1 MDRSAKFLHKV
12 LPFLFFATLLAFM
25 FFNSLLQAQSEEP
38 TGANVLFILDSSGSM
53 AGQLEGRAKID
64 VAKEVMT
71 NLVKELPDGVKVGLE
86 VYGHRSKGDCEDIE
100 VMVPLGEVDKDALIK
115 KIQSMQPKGKTPISK
130 SLEMAGEQ
138 LQAMEEETTVVLV
151 SDGEETCEGDPCALT
166 KSLRE
171 KGIKVKVHVVGFDVG
186 DKEKEQLSC
195 IAEAGGG
202 KYFTAKNAGQLNE
215 ALTEVKK
222 EVIEKKTETPK
233 MATLPRGG
241 DSLETAVPLPLGDYI
256 AGHEVK
262 QNTKEYYSV
271 EIKAGQTL
279 FVRFRTPDK
288 AHSYAGAAIYNEGK
302 EQLVDDTIIGAAS
315 TLKTIGWNT
324 NSANDEYTFYI
335 GLGNEYNANATGA
348 TYFISVEDNFDINT
362 SSDVGDTF
370 EKPLR
375 IEPGTYKGFLAGK
388 WGDDKK
394 DFYSI
399 PLKTEEKVSIKVTP
413 PIDVGY
419 TVSIWDQDRVNVA
432 EKASANPGAIA
443 RVSWTPPEEQEE
455 VFLLIEPSK
464 VPDKSTSLGYTI
476 EIKVE

>member
-1 MDRSAKFLHKV
+1 MSLAKTSVYALWI
-12 LPFLFFATLLAFM
+12 PLFFFVFSIEFLC
-25 FFNSLLQAQSEEP
+25 FNNSLQAQPEESS
-38 TGANVLFILDSSGSM
+38 GDNVLFILDSSGSM
-53 AGQLEGRAKID
+53 AGQLEGKAKID

-71 NLVKELPDGVKVGLE
+71 NLIKELPDGVKVGLE
-86 VYGHRSKGDCEDIE
+86 VYGHRSKGDCNDIE
-100 VMVPLGEVDKDALIK
+100 VMVPIGEVDKEALIK
-115 KIQSMQPKGKTPISK
+115 KIESMHPKGKTPIAK

-151 SDGEETCEGDPCALT
+151 SDGEETCEGDPCVLT
-166 KSLRE
+166 QSLKE

-202 KYFTAKNAGQLNE
+202 RYFTAKNADQLKE
-215 ALTEVKK
+215 ALAEVKK
-222 EVIEKKTETPK
+222 EVVEKVEAPK
-233 MATLPRGG
+233 IATLPKGG
-241 DSLETAVPLPLGDYI
+241 DRIETAVPLPFGDYI

-262 QNTKEYYSV
+262 QNTQEYYSV
-271 EIKAGQTL
+271 KIKAGQT
-279 FVRFRTPDK
+279 VVVKFRTPDK

-302 EQLVDDTIIGAAS
+302 EQLVEDTIIGAGS
-315 TLKTIGWNT
+315 TLKTIGWTT
-324 NSANDEYTFYI
+324 NSMKDEYTFYI
-335 GLGNEYNANATGA
+335 GLGNQYDPNAKGT
-348 TYFISVEDNFDINT
+348 TYSFSAEDSFDVNI

-370 EKPLR
+370 EKPLQ

-388 WGDDKK
+388 WGDDRK

-399 PLKTEEKVSIKVTP
+399 PLKAEQKVSIKLTP

-419 TVSIWDQDRVNVA
+419 KVSIWDQDRVNVA

-443 RVSWTPPEEQEE
+443 RVSWTPPEEQEG
-455 VFLLIEPSK
+455 VFLLIEPSE